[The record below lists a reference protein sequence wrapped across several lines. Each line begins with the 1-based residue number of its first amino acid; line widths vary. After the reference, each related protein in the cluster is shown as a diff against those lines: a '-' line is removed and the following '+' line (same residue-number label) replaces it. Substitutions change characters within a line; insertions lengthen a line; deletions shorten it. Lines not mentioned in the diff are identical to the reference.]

1 MQVFSLFCS
10 LFSFFP
16 FPRKFLIS
24 YCPNHIVWKSSKMS
38 HFLILAF
45 SSKYCAFKVDL
56 SGNTVWPQTRQIDH
70 FRHFQINL
78 KNING
83 ARFARNVVKW
93 DFFCD
98 FQTPYWMTNPFLLTF
113 KESLERVFPTPFF
126 SPPLYEKTW
135 DEISSYIL
143 VICFLTIFSPSSS
156 RRKKGRVGRNGTLG
170 AHTLR
175 LSLFFCR
182 VVYSSKIM
190 NAVEKL

>member
-1 MQVFSLFCS
+1 
-10 LFSFFP
+10 
-16 FPRKFLIS
+16 
-24 YCPNHIVWKSSKMS
+24 
-38 HFLILAF
+38 
-45 SSKYCAFKVDL
+45 
-56 SGNTVWPQTRQIDH
+56 
-70 FRHFQINL
+70 
-78 KNING
+78 
-83 ARFARNVVKW
+83 
-93 DFFCD
+93 
-98 FQTPYWMTNPFLLTF
+98 MTNPFLLTF

-190 NAVEKL
+190 NAVEKLQGNEVIEKMLAFFFKNNCISKNNNSSKQLFCTCSEQVCCNKPKTDFQFSLKNL